1 VRAAVRARA
10 GPAGD
15 VGAQGRSFA
24 VLLIYRLICVFLA
37 ALIVAAILRRRPLG
51 EQVTGALVL
60 VPLLLRIFLV
70 K

>member
-1 VRAAVRARA
+1 M
-10 GPAGD
+10 
-15 VGAQGRSFA
+15 
-24 VLLIYRLICVFLA
+24 LLIYRLICVSLV
-37 ALIVAAILRRRPLG
+37 ALVVAAILRRRPLG

>member
-1 VRAAVRARA
+1 M
-10 GPAGD
+10 
-15 VGAQGRSFA
+15 FLT
-24 VLLIYRLICVFLA
+24 VLV
-37 ALIVAAILRRRPLG
+37 VAAILRRRPLG